1 MNNSVTFEEQT
12 EQIVEA
18 LFTKFCSKKLQVTG
32 RCLQLQSET
41 PAHEQGSSS
50 TFNPVDIAD
59 SLKSLGDKYNAEI
72 ESHVQAVIA
81 EESVRKIEKFGE
93 VAESL
98 SRIWIS
104 QNPGLEPEKVFLAAA
119 VKLFVKFMKK
129 THGDEGQINILT
141 ETING
146 NPEVRGYIERQGGWG
161 NLGRSLNSP

>member
-12 EQIVEA
+12 ERIVEA
-18 LFTKFCSKKLQVTG
+18 LFTKFCSKKSQVTG
-32 RCLQLQSET
+32 RCLQLQSEIK
-41 PAHEQGSSS
+41 AHEQGSASS
-50 TFNPVDIAD
+50 FNPVDIAD

-81 EESVRKIEKFGE
+81 EESIRKIKKFGE
-93 VAESL
+93 VTESL
-98 SRIWIS
+98 SRNWIS
-104 QNPGLEPEKVFLAAA
+104 QTPGLEPERVFLAAA

-129 THGDEGQINILT
+129 TGDKGQINILT

-146 NPEVRGYIERQGGWG
+146 NPELRGYIERQGGWG